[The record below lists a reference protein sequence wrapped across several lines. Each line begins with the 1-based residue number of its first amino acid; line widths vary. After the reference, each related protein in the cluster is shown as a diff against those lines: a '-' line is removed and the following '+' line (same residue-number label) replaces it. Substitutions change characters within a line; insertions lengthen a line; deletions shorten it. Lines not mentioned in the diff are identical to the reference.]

1 MTKPKA
7 QRRSSPRGTTIAT
20 HPECAAIET
29 ALARGTPLRKIQA
42 RWGIHPSA
50 ACRHRQRMRLE
61 QPETFRALAAA
72 DWKVKPEELEK
83 LRTETSD
90 GWLKVLRAQVAKL
103 VAAQDKNLE
112 AGNDGT
118 AAHLAAQVHKALEM
132 LGRAVDQIGAL
143 SVTNIQNNVV
153 MSPAFWEI
161 RTAILRALA
170 PFPDARAAVLQALR
184 EQVRLKHNQ
193 Q

>member
-1 MTKPKA
+1 VTTDDQA
-7 QRRSSPRGTTIAT
+7 ESQRRSSPRGTTIET

-83 LRTETSD
+83 LRTETSVTSICNVILAF
-90 GWLKVLRAQVAKL
+90 GGSAL
-103 VAAQDKNLE
+103 V
-112 AGNDGT
+112 
-118 AAHLAAQVHKALEM
+118 
-132 LGRAVDQIGAL
+132 
-143 SVTNIQNNVV
+143 
-153 MSPAFWEI
+153 
-161 RTAILRALA
+161 
-170 PFPDARAAVLQALR
+170 
-184 EQVRLKHNQ
+184 EQGSNRVPQ
-193 Q
+193 GV